1 MQSTRSPIDRTEDQ
15 LVFGPIECRSTSYS
29 KTFFEYDVPRPKFN
43 LDPSELGSKLNL
55 VRGRKSKILF
65 LISVTDPGLGRST
78 DPGIR
83 QESGSGIRQESG
95 SGIRQE
101 SGSGIRV
108 RNPGQESGSGIR
120 VRNPG
125 RKSTREVPGSSRELP
140 GAPGSFPGP
149 PGGSPPRPGGA
160 LLRNR

>member
-1 MQSTRSPIDRTEDQ
+1 MQSTRSPFDRTEDQ
-15 LVFGPIECRSTSYS
+15 LVFGPIEWRSTSYS

-43 LDPSELGSKLNL
+43 L

-65 LISVTDPGLGRST
+65 LISVTDPGIWI
-78 DPGIR
+78 GIR
-83 QESGSGIRQESG
+83 IRNPGPESVRNPG
-95 SGIRQE
+95 QE

-120 VRNPG
+120 VGNPPG
-125 RKSTREVPGSSRELP
+125 RSPGAPGDPRELP
-140 GAPGSFPGP
+140 GTPGSFPGP